1 MTLIQDRMRSLKDLT
16 RPEIRAHPYPFYA
29 QLREHD
35 PIHWDEEM
43 GFWAL
48 TRYADIARVYASPHF
63 SRARGLMHNFER
75 LTPDEKR
82 IAEPVYDSFARTLM
96 YSDPPSHTR
105 LRELMSLPFG
115 PRHVGQMKE
124 AVAAIVDELLDRAEP
139 QGAMDI
145 VRDFAHPLPVLVI
158 ADLVGLPRSDWAQ
171 FKAWSDDL
179 FAVLGTMQHS
189 EELLRRAAD
198 SLREMSEY
206 ILRISRGKQP
216 GGYKDLISYMT
227 SAMHAGAELSEEEMV
242 ANLGVLLGAGH
253 ETTSNLI
260 GTGILSLLGHPEQMR
275 RLREEPALIE
285 NAVEEML
292 RHESPVQIAYRAA
305 SRDFEIGGRII
316 REGQIVNL
324 ILGAGNRD
332 PKRYANPDQFDITRR
347 VGRHLAFGMG
357 IHFCLGSHLVRLEA
371 SLALEALLRRFPSLR
386 LETEDLDWQAQP
398 IFRGLLSLPVSFG

>member
-1 MTLIQDRMRSLKDLT
+1 MAQIQDRTLSLKDLT
-16 RPEIRAHPYPFYA
+16 RPEMRADPYPFYA

-48 TRYADIARVYASPHF
+48 SRYADIARVYASPHF

-75 LTPDEKR
+75 LTPDEKS
-82 IAEPVYDSFARTLM
+82 IAEPLYDSFARTLM

-105 LRELMSLPFG
+105 LRAMMSLPFG
-115 PRHVGQMKE
+115 PHHVRQMKE
-124 AVAAIVDELLDRAEP
+124 AVAGIVDELLDKAEA
-139 QGAMDI
+139 QGGMDL
-145 VRDFAHPLPVLVI
+145 VRELAHPLPVLVI
-158 ADLVGLPRSDWAQ
+158 ADLIGLPRSDWAQ
-171 FKAWSDDL
+171 FKTWSDDL

-189 EELLRRAAD
+189 TELLRRAAD
-198 SLREMSEY
+198 SLREMNEY
-206 ILRISRGKQP
+206 ILRISRGKPP

-227 SAMHAGAELSEEEMV
+227 SARRAGAELSEEEMV
-242 ANLGVLLGAGH
+242 ANISVLLGAGH

-260 GTGILSLLGHPEQMR
+260 GTGILRLLQHPEQMQ
-275 RLREEPALIE
+275 RLCEEPSLIE

-292 RHESPVQIAYRAA
+292 RYESPVQIAYRAA
-305 SRDFEIGGRII
+305 SHDFEIGGRTV

-324 ILGAGNRD
+324 LLGAGNRD
-332 PKRYANPDQFDITRR
+332 PKQYPDPDQFDITRR

-386 LETEDLDWQAQP
+386 LETEDLDWQTQP
-398 IFRGLLSLPVSFG
+398 IFRGLLSLPVSW